1 MIVIV
6 LVIIGHSGYFSMKNT
21 HWFLIVLFIITLIAF
36 WGKRIEDFEMLLR
49 YFFAVYLFS
58 NFPCEQ
64 TELIQ
69 EDYLIEMGYMS
80 E

>member
-58 NFPCEQ
+58 NS
-64 TELIQ
+64 LI
-69 EDYLIEMGYMS
+69 YIIYGALTI
-80 E
+80 